1 LAEEEWR
8 IVAMQPRA
16 RQPQSFV
23 IGAPRARKKAAPE
36 GAAKFREE
44 TPRKGHGISL
54 GSVIPRCNNMA
65 AENASA
71 KQVPRRKLRKS

>member
-8 IVAMQPRA
+8 IVAMRPRA

-23 IGAPRARKKAAPE
+23 IGRGWARKKAAPK

-44 TPRKGHGISL
+44 TPRKGHGISRER
-54 GSVIPRCNNMA
+54 VIPRCNNMA
-65 AENASA
+65 AKIVLA
-71 KQVPRRKLRKS
+71 KQVPSRKS